1 MNNILFV
8 SHSAE
13 LNGAELWLLETLRL
27 LDRRKY
33 ATFLVV
39 PRPGPLAE
47 GAARLGIAAESV
59 PMKWS
64 LSAKRRIWRQPLAWA
79 WNAKSVK
86 RITSLIRRDK
96 IDLVF
101 TNSAAMFSGAK
112 AARKAGVPHIWAVH
126 ELLGGANPH
135 LHFLFGRRMLVSHI
149 LKSSARVIVNSKASR
164 MAFPADCPVV
174 IIYNGLE
181 MPRGDE
187 NRQKTIRGELGI
199 REGDLVAAV
208 IGKIYRGKGQ
218 AEALRAASLLG
229 PKYPNLKW
237 LIIGAAGD
245 GRYARDLRRYVQA
258 AGLSGKVFFLGYR
271 PDLSHILG
279 SLNIVV
285 VPSVVE
291 SFGRVALEAMAA
303 GVPVVG
309 VREGGLPEIIV
320 HGENGLLA
328 DSNRPGEI
336 ARVVAFVL
344 DNPGRAKAMSEEGKR
359 TVRAMFT
366 LENQIRGIEKVLDA
380 CLG

>member
-33 ATFLVV
+33 TPFLVV
-39 PRPGPLAE
+39 PKPGPFAE
-47 GAARLGIAAESV
+47 SAARLGIAVEIV

-64 LSAKRRIWRQPLAWA
+64 LSEKRRVWRQPLAWA

-101 TNSAAMFSGAK
+101 TNSAAMFSGAQ
-112 AARKAGVPHIWAVH
+112 AAIKAGIPHIWAIH

-135 LHFLFGRRMLVSHI
+135 LHFLFGRRALARHI
-149 LKSSARVIVNSKASR
+149 LKSSASVIVNSEASR
-164 MAFPADCPVV
+164 MAFPADSPVV
-174 IIYNGLE
+174 IVYNGLE
-181 MPRGDE
+181 MPSGEE
-187 NRQKTIRGELGI
+187 NRQKTLRGELGI
-199 REGDLVAAV
+199 QEGDLVAAV

-237 LIIGAAGD
+237 LIIGAVGD
-245 GRYARDLRRYVQA
+245 GRYARDLGRYVQA
-258 AGLSGKVFFLGYR
+258 AGLSGKVFFLGHR
-271 PDLSHILG
+271 LDLSHILG

-285 VPSVVE
+285 IPSVVE
-291 SFGRVALEAMAA
+291 SFGRAALEAMAA

-320 HGENGLLA
+320 HGDNGLLA
-328 DSNRPGEI
+328 DSNRPEEM
-336 ARVVAFVL
+336 ARAVAFVL
-344 DNPGRAKAMSEEGKR
+344 DNPGRAKAMAEEGKR
-359 TVRAMFT
+359 PVRATFT
-366 LENQIRGIEKVLDA
+366 LENQIRGIEKALDA

>member
-13 LNGAELWLLETLRL
+13 LNGAELWLLEALRL

-33 ATFLVV
+33 MPFLVV
-39 PRPGPLAE
+39 PRPGPFAAS
-47 GAARLGIAAESV
+47 AARLGIATEIV

-64 LSAKRRIWRQPLAWA
+64 LSERNRAWRQPLAWA

-86 RITSLIRRDK
+86 RIASLIRRDR

-101 TNSAAMFSGAK
+101 TNSAAMFSGAG
-112 AARKAGVPHIWAVH
+112 AARRAGVPHIWAVH

-135 LHFLFGRRMLVSHI
+135 LRYVFGRRMLVRHI

-164 MAFPADCPVV
+164 MAFPADSPVDIV
-174 IIYNGLE
+174 YNGLE
-181 MPRGDE
+181 VPSGDE
-187 NRQKTIRGELGI
+187 NRQKTLRGELGI
-199 REGDLVAAV
+199 GEGDLVAAV
-208 IGKIYRGKGQ
+208 IGKIYGGKGQ
-218 AEALRAASLLG
+218 AEALRAASLLE

-237 LIIGAAGD
+237 LIIGTVGN

-291 SFGRVALEAMAA
+291 SFGRVALEAMAG

-328 DSNRPGEI
+328 DSNQPEEM
-336 ARVVAFVL
+336 ARAVAFVL
-344 DNPGRAKAMSEEGKR
+344 DNPGRAKAMTEEGKR
-359 TVRAMFT
+359 AVRATFT
-366 LENQIRGIEKVLDA
+366 LENQIRGIEKALDA
-380 CLG
+380 CLD